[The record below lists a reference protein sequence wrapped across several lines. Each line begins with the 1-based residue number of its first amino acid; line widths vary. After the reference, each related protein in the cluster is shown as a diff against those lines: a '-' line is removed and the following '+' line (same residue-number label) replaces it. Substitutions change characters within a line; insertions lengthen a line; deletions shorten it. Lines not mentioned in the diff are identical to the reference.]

1 MTDARLR
8 IREALAPALP
18 LPCRSCGRDCED
30 AIMHSDYFALCRA
43 CLDAGITNVTLDA
56 DAEEQE

>member
-18 LPCRSCGRDCED
+18 LPCRSC
-30 AIMHSDYFALCRA
+30 
-43 CLDAGITNVTLDA
+43 LDAGITNVTLDA